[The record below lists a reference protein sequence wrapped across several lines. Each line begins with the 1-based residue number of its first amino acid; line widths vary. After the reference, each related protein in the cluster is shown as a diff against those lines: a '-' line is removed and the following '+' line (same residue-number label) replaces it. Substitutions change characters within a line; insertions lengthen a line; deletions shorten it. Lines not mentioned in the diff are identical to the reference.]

1 MTDASGDLGWSQ
13 LFSGLD
19 RTQAG
24 LQSQVRQALVAAI
37 ESGRLSRGT
46 RLPASRQLAAVLG
59 IARNTVVLAYERL
72 VDEGYLVAEDRSGV
86 YVAASAAPAAPIDAA
101 ARPAPAWAMRAGLRP
116 SELPQIS
123 KPRDWQSYPYPFLFG
138 QFDPA
143 LFPVA
148 DWRES
153 VAAASSV
160 SNVNEWA
167 ADLIDEDDPELVA
180 QIRTQVLTRR
190 GIWAAAD
197 EVMITLG
204 AQQALYLVVQLLA
217 GGGARVAVEEPGY
230 PDTRHMVRLAGAR
243 LHPLAVDG
251 GGAVPDA
258 GLAGCQAAIL
268 TPGHH
273 CPTTVVMPVV
283 RRESFLAAARRHD
296 LVLIEDDYDA
306 DLFREGPAL
315 PPLKSLDTEGRVV
328 YVGTLSKALAPGLR
342 LGYVVAP
349 AAVLRELRVLRR
361 IMLRHPPSNNQRAMA
376 MFISLGH
383 HRAHLRRL
391 GGALTERAALL
402 DRLLPMHLPRC
413 RWVRGPGAASYWVTG
428 PDGLDGQALAEA
440 ARGEGVLIEPGDVF
454 FDARENGRGC
464 FRLGF
469 SSIRAERIGPGLARL
484 GRLMG

>member
-13 LFSGLD
+13 LFGGLD
-19 RTQAG
+19 RTQAA
-24 LQSQVRQALVAAI
+24 LQSQIRQSLVAAI

-86 YVAASAAPAAPIDAA
+86 YVAASAAPAAPRMWGADGAGLGIAGGAA
-101 ARPAPAWAMRAGLRP
+101 AFGV
-116 SELPQIS
+116 PQIS

-204 AQQALYLVVQLLA
+204 GSRRCIWWCSCWRGVGDGG
-217 GGGARVAVEEPGY
+217 GGGA
-230 PDTRHMVRLAGAR
+230 
-243 LHPLAVDG
+243 G
-251 GGAVPDA
+251 G
-258 GLAGCQAAIL
+258 I
-268 TPGHH
+268 
-273 CPTTVVMPVV
+273 
-283 RRESFLAAARRHD
+283 
-296 LVLIEDDYDA
+296 
-306 DLFREGPAL
+306 
-315 PPLKSLDTEGRVV
+315 
-328 YVGTLSKALAPGLR
+328 
-342 LGYVVAP
+342 
-349 AAVLRELRVLRR
+349 R
-361 IMLRHPPSNNQRAMA
+361 I
-376 MFISLGH
+376 
-383 HRAHLRRL
+383 
-391 GGALTERAALL
+391 
-402 DRLLPMHLPRC
+402 
-413 RWVRGPGAASYWVTG
+413 RGIWCGW
-428 PDGLDGQALAEA
+428 
-440 ARGEGVLIEPGDVF
+440 R
-454 FDARENGRGC
+454 GRGC
-464 FRLGF
+464 TRWRWMGVG
-469 SSIRAERIGPGLARL
+469 RCRMRGWPDAR
-484 GRLMG
+484 RRF